1 MPLFLFKFNPE
12 SYEEQSAVVQADSL
26 EQARIILSDEL
37 DSRVEMSK
45 EDREKIGD
53 NYALYY
59 HSRDGYRNAIRHNHF
74 GIEVKSNVVFTYGC
88 DG

>member
-1 MPLFLFKFNPE
+1 MSLFMFKFSPK
-12 SYEEQSAVVQADSL
+12 SYEEQSVVVQADSL

-37 DSRVEMSK
+37 DARLEMSK

-53 NYALYY
+53 NYSMCY
-59 HSRDGYRNAIRHNHF
+59 HTRDAYRDAIMRGYHGVEIKR
-74 GIEVKSNVVFTYGC
+74 NVVFTYGC